1 MLVQYSGGMTTV
13 NVHAAKTHFSRLLE
27 AVERGEEVIIA
38 RRGKP
43 VAKLVPCEGEVRK
56 VRLGVFAGE
65 GVIHPSF
72 YDEMPEEEL
81 ADWYGDDESE
91 EPAS

>member
-1 MLVQYSGGMTTV
+1 MTTV

-43 VAKLVPCEGEVRK
+43 VAKLVSCEGEVRK
-56 VRLGVFAGE
+56 VRLGGSAGE
-65 GVIHPSF
+65 VVIHPEF
-72 YDEMPEEEL
+72 YDEMTEEEL
-81 ADWYGDDESE
+81 EDWYGKDEAE
-91 EPAS
+91 EPLV

>member
-1 MLVQYSGGMTTV
+1 MTTV
-13 NVHAAKTHFSRLLE
+13 NIHAAKTHFSELIA
-27 AVERGEEVIIA
+27 AVERGEEVIVA

-43 VAKLVPCEGEVRK
+43 VAKLVPCEGEVRE
-56 VRLGVFAGE
+56 VRLGTFAGL

-72 YDEMPEEEL
+72 YDEMTEEEL
-81 ADWYGDDESE
+81 ADWYGDDEAA